1 MSDTFPRRGG
11 CLRRLIVLRQVTP
24 GQVVGWLEDDFHHFG
39 VTIEHDGVCIT
50 AVRMAAPRPP
60 WVTCSG
66 AQAPLQAL
74 VGSPLINRASDIGA
88 LIDMRQQCTH
98 VHDLT
103 GLTLAHI
110 KRGDCERRYEI
121 TVEDREVYAWN
132 GIHPTMGPT
141 RARVLRDGEEV
152 MCWQV
157 DNGSITGPAPFTG
170 QTLERGFRQW
180 TESLDEEAAE
190 QATLL
195 RRAILV
201 AGGRTIDHD
210 LFHNAAEF
218 GQPALCYSFQP
229 ERSHQALRSRGTTR
243 DYAANA
249 AEMLINVREIP

>member
-1 MSDTFPRRGG
+1 MSDTFPRSGG
-11 CLRRLIVLRQVTP
+11 RLRRLIILRQETP

-39 VTIEHDGVCIT
+39 VTVEHDDLHIT
-50 AVRMAAPRPP
+50 AVRMAAPRSP

-74 VGSPLINRASDIGA
+74 VGSPLISRASDIGA

-121 TVEDREVYAWN
+121 TIEDREVYAWN

-152 MCWQV
+152 MYWEV
-157 DNGSITGPAPFTG
+157 DNGCITGPAPFTG

-180 TESLDEEAAE
+180 TESLSEEAAE

-210 LFHNAAEF
+210 RFHNAAEF

-229 ERSHQALRSRGTTR
+229 ERSHKALRSRGTTR
-243 DYAANA
+243 DYAISA
-249 AEMLINVREIP
+249 ADMLINVREIP